1 MVLFWRTDELSERKA
16 KLLVNLDAA
25 LPERTSPVEQL
36 IFGALTSKPGHFG
49 GKSFQSCLKIAEQ
62 LTEHCSIKTKVY
74 RNVFCYVLCDCLG
87 ED

>member
-1 MVLFWRTDELSERKA
+1 MSFRKKA

-25 LPERTSPVEQL
+25 LPGRTSPVEQL

-62 LTEHCSIKTKVY
+62 LTEHCSIKTKCIGT
-74 RNVFCYVLCDCLG
+74 FLLCSV
-87 ED
+87 